1 MPSVRETVAGV
12 LKKAGGEIP
21 SGFSKCGP
29 IPLTDRADL
38 QALRDDSAA
47 TYASVFHGEA
57 PLKHHSR
64 NSYPISAVRVCH
76 IDR

>member
-1 MPSVRETVAGV
+1 MAYGKQLRMLRSYCAGGSMGMPSVRETVAGV

-38 QALRDDSAA
+38 
-47 TYASVFHGEA
+47 
-57 PLKHHSR
+57 
-64 NSYPISAVRVCH
+64 
-76 IDR
+76 